1 MTANANARN
10 TRALALDKQN
20 QQAAE
25 VVRIQIQFQLAR
37 FILHAGFESL
47 KRENPRQP
55 SQRGSPNYRYCLG
68 KAAGLADSAF
78 KSVRRLGVLEVLES
92 LLCRCNQRTEC
103 IGFVDCDVG
112 QNLAVDLD
120 ASLRQTVDETAIGQ
134 ALLAD
139 SSIDALDPESAE
151 RALAV
156 LAVTISILLRTVNC
170 SLGGADGVLATAT
183 ETSSLIQNL
192 LVLCVGGNAAF
203 YACHVMI
210 SFSD

>member
-1 MTANANARN
+1 MTALEMRLPWLWTSRTSRLRRSSASRSSRSLPGSSFMSGLNSPKGK
-10 TRALALDKQN
+10 TRASRAS
-20 QQAAE
+20 AGP
-25 VVRIQIQFQLAR
+25 QI
-37 FILHAGFESL
+37 
-47 KRENPRQP
+47 
-55 SQRGSPNYRYCLG
+55 YRYCLG

-92 LLCRCNQRTEC
+92 LLCRCNQRTER
-103 IGFVDCDVG
+103 IRFVDCDIG
-112 QNLAVDLD
+112 QDLAVDLD
-120 ASLRQTVDETAIGQ
+120 ASLGKTVDETAIGQ

-139 SSIDALDPESAE
+139 SSVDALDPESAE

-156 LAVTISILLRTVNC
+156 LAVAVSILLRTVNC